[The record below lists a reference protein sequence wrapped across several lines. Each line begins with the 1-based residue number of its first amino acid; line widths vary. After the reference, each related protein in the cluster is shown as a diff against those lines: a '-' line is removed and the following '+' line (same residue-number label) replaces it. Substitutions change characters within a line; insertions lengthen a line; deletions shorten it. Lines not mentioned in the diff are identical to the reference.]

1 MVKIFL
7 HGVMVED
14 NFGGPSLIHGAEEI
28 VKELDPQT
36 KIVCYQN
43 TRPSGISISDF
54 DFPVRQI
61 PYQNAGQLLLDA
73 LRLKFGIK
81 PKTEERKRFF
91 NDLISSDVVANL
103 LGICFC
109 ANFRRGRRERIKSA
123 LPFLSPLFA
132 IRQFP
137 ISFVAKLFGIK
148 SVKTP
153 ASYGPVKDRFDQI
166 SARFSANHIFNVMYA
181 REKESQK
188 QMKEKARVKK
198 NINVAPDLANFW
210 SSIHGRCHQ
219 ESTIGISVSHQIIR
233 QWNSS
238 ENYLDCIVN
247 LIRHIKTN
255 ITCQIML
262 IPNEIAK
269 STSYNDIHVAQDIVK
284 RLGNSEKVQILD
296 VSSIT
301 STELKGIIAGLEVVV
316 ASRYHSCVAALS
328 SGVPVLVIGW
338 HHKYEELLSL
348 YAQERWIIS
357 CENCSSEKLIRMF
370 DSFWAS
376 KDNERAII
384 EEKYQDVR
392 NSLFEA
398 GQTLF
403 VR

>member
-1 MVKIFL
+1 MAKVFL

-28 VKELDPQT
+28 IKDLDPQS

-43 TRPSGISISDF
+43 TRPSSISISDF
-54 DFPVRQI
+54 NFPVRQI
-61 PYQNAGQLLLDA
+61 PYQSTGQLLLDA
-73 LRLKFGIK
+73 LKLKFGIK
-81 PKTEERKRFF
+81 PKIEERRRFF
-91 NDLISSDVVANL
+91 DDLTSSDIVANL

-109 ANFRRGRRERIKSA
+109 ANFRRGRRERIKST
-123 LPFLSPLFA
+123 LPLLSPLFV

-153 ASYGPVKDRFDQI
+153 ASYGPIKDRFDEI
-166 SARFSANHIFNVMYA
+166 SARFSANHIFDVMYA

-198 NINVAPDLANFW
+198 NIKVAPDLANFW
-210 SSIHGRCHQ
+210 TSIHRCCHQ
-219 ESTIGISVSHQIIR
+219 GSAIGISVSHQIIR

-238 ENYLDCIVN
+238 EDYLDCIVN
-247 LIRHIKTN
+247 LIRHIETN
-255 ITCQIML
+255 TTCQIML

-269 STSYNDIHVAQDIVK
+269 SNSYNDIHVAQDIAK
-284 RLGNSEKVQILD
+284 RLDNSKRVQILD
-296 VSSIT
+296 VSGIT
-301 STELKGIIAGLEVVV
+301 STELKGIIAGFEVMI

-357 CENCSSEKLIRMF
+357 CENCTSEKLIRMF
-370 DSFWAS
+370 DSFWES
-376 KDNERAII
+376 KDNERII
-384 EEKYQDVR
+384 IREKYHDVR
-392 NSLFEA
+392 SSLLET
-398 GQTLF
+398 GQMLF
-403 VR
+403 MR